1 MEDREH
7 TNSQG
12 KTRRSSALRTGALLP
27 GSEGLAAIVD
37 GSGKRPAAWRAT
49 DRILPSLPRTSGVVE
64 SVAEDDPETRRQH
77 VVARRGVPPLAQLQ
91 PSSAE
96 KTSGAGATQDA
107 SIRWTDALSRRGG

>member
-12 KTRRSSALRTGALLP
+12 KTRRCCAPRTGALLP

-49 DRILPSLPRTSGVVE
+49 DRVVPSFPRTSGVVE

-77 VVARRGVPPLAQLQ
+77 VGAGRGVHPRTQLR

-107 SIRWTDALSRRGG
+107 SIRWTDAV